1 MREIKSITGL
11 RVISVDEGASVG
23 VVSEVVVDLAAGT
36 VLGIILGNGAAERG
50 VEAADIQTIGT
61 DVIMI
66 SNQGV
71 ARHLSE
77 LPELEKRKS
86 VHVGGLQ
93 VFTASGR
100 RLGVISAIFI
110 DPYEKVVARYEISGG
125 PLKDLAD
132 GILIMPIIPGTVH
145 GQDAVIVPDEAAEEM
160 GREAGGLRARFGQWG
175 DTARKQAQQMS
186 ETARKQVQQVAES
199 AEKIVDTSAETL
211 KKEAAVVQE
220 RAVDIAAK
228 AREAVTKLGEK
239 EESAAIEAEAPGEG
253 AALAVVVEE
262 PEEIVPA
269 APHEPEKE
277 QIVAVEAAEEEPVA
291 ETTDEAA
298 APTEESTES

>member
-36 VLGIILGNGAAERG
+36 VLGLILGNGAGERG
-50 VEAADIQTIGT
+50 VAAADIQTIGT

-66 SNQGV
+66 SSRGV

-86 VHVGGLQ
+86 GHVGGLP

-100 RLGVISAIFI
+100 RLGMISAIFI
-110 DPYEKVVARYEISGG
+110 DPYEKNVARYEVSGG

-145 GQDAVIVPDEAAEEM
+145 GQDAVIVPDEAAQEL

-175 DTARKQAQQMS
+175 DTARKQAQQVGD
-186 ETARKQVQQVAES
+186 TARKQVQQVAES

-211 KKEAAVVQE
+211 KKEAAVVRE
-220 RAVDIAAK
+220 RAVDLSAK

-253 AALAVVVEE
+253 APLAVVVEQ
-262 PEEIVPA
+262 PDEIVAA

-277 QIVAVEAAEEEPVA
+277 QIITKEEPEA
-291 ETTDEAA
+291 ETTEEAA

>member
-36 VLGIILGNGAAERG
+36 VLGLILGNGAGERG
-50 VEAADIQTIGT
+50 VAAEDIQTIGT

-66 SNQGV
+66 SSRGV

-86 VHVGGLQ
+86 GHAGGLP

-100 RLGVISAIFI
+100 RLGMISAIFI
-110 DPYEKVVARYEISGG
+110 DPYEKNVARYEVSGG

-145 GQDAVIVPDEAAEEM
+145 GQDAVIVPDEAAQEL

-175 DTARKQAQQMS
+175 DTARKQAQQVGD
-186 ETARKQVQQVAES
+186 TARKQVQQVAES

-211 KKEAAVVQE
+211 KKEAAVVRE
-220 RAVDIAAK
+220 RAVDLGAK

-253 AALAVVVEE
+253 APLAVVVEQ
-262 PEEIVPA
+262 PDEIVAA

-277 QIVAVEAAEEEPVA
+277 QIIAKEEPEA
-291 ETTDEAA
+291 ETTEEAA